1 MEKQM
6 EKQTPERIKQEIEHL
21 MAIKPTVL
29 RWSFFGDDHHATID
43 AQIFVLQTTMEEDDI
58 HEEMG
63 HDADNVLDAA
73 LAARMW
79 LDAQYEDYP
88 DLAAQWKE
96 LVR

>member
-29 RWSFFGDDHHATID
+29 RWSFFGDDHHAAID

-63 HDADNVLDAA
+63 HDADNVLDEHW
-73 LAARMW
+73 RR
-79 LDAQYEDYP
+79 ECGSTGST
-88 DLAAQWKE
+88 KIT
-96 LVR
+96 RT